1 MLSQIFQE
9 YIARGLII
17 RGICQDKLDSLIKF
31 GLLLVIIMLKLIMSS
46 FFPLHL
52 LLHLVYLELAEEC
65 VQTMDLKRVDEHH
78 AIAYLDFETPS
89 ASLERR
95 RSTG

>member
-1 MLSQIFQE
+1 MSHTINLLQSQIFQE

-31 GLLLVIIMLKLIMSS
+31 GLLLVIIMLKLIMSYS
-46 FFPLHL
+46 FPMHL

-65 VQTMDLKRVDEHH
+65 VQTMDLKRVDEHQ
-78 AIAYLDFETPS
+78 AIAHLDF
-89 ASLERR
+89 
-95 RSTG
+95 

>member
-1 MLSQIFQE
+1 M
-9 YIARGLII
+9 
-17 RGICQDKLDSLIKF
+17 
-31 GLLLVIIMLKLIMSS
+31 
-46 FFPLHL
+46 HL

-65 VQTMDLKRVDEHH
+65 VQTMDLKRVDEHQ
-78 AIAYLDFETPS
+78 AIAHLDFKYVPS